1 MEIHGI
7 VAMLWAEDDMEA
19 EPIMHDATRQPP
31 LSAVEPPRVRAD
43 PRITILLVEDNDDIR
58 GALAEWLELEGYHV
72 VTAADGKEGLDR
84 LEEGIEPRAI
94 VLDLMMPRMD
104 GWTFLERLRADPRHS
119 DLGVIVTS
127 AVASP
132 EPPEADS
139 CLAKPF
145 ELGALRHALARIVS
159 N

>member
-1 MEIHGI
+1 
-7 VAMLWAEDDMEA
+7 VD
-19 EPIMHDATRQPP
+19 QPE
-31 LSAVEPPRVRAD
+31 VRVD
-43 PRITILLVEDNDDIR
+43 PRMTVLLVEDNDDIR
-58 GALAEWLELEGYHV
+58 AALAEWLELEGYQV
-72 VTAADGKEGLDR
+72 VTAADGIEGLDR

-119 DLGVIVTS
+119 GLGVIVTS
-127 AVASP
+127 AIATP
-132 EPPEADS
+132 RPPQADT

-145 ELGALRHALARIVS
+145 ELCDLRRALARIVS

>member
-1 MEIHGI
+1 MH
-7 VAMLWAEDDMEA
+7 AEAPMSDVTN
-19 EPIMHDATRQPP
+19 PIPP
-31 LSAVEPPRVRAD
+31 SAVEPPQVRAD

-72 VTAADGKEGLDR
+72 VTASDGEEGLER

-104 GWTFLERLRADPRHS
+104 GWTFLQRLRSDPRHA

-127 AVASP
+127 AMASP
-132 EPPEADS
+132 EPPEANTT
-139 CLAKPF
+139 LAKPF
-145 ELGALRHALARIVS
+145 ELGDLRHALTRIVS

>member
-1 MEIHGI
+1 
-7 VAMLWAEDDMEA
+7 MEA
-19 EPIMHDATRQPP
+19 ELVMHDAAHRAPVPP
-31 LSAVEPPRVRAD
+31 VEPPQVRAE
-43 PRITILLVEDNDDIR
+43 PRITVLLVEDNDDIR

-72 VTAADGKEGLDR
+72 VTAADGEEGLAR
-84 LEEGIEPRAI
+84 LAEGIEPRAI

-127 AVASP
+127 AMASP
-132 EPPEADS
+132 EPPEADT

-145 ELGALRHALARIVS
+145 ELGELRHALARIVS